1 MTDQESI
8 DQQHSEHTGAVEADG
23 SGAVAHSKRTIRIR
37 EIIAV
42 VLSLAGIAILVGTN
56 NITLRDTGELG
67 PRFWPALLGWAII
80 GLSVLLV
87 STNVLP
93 ARGHK
98 DIQDPMTKWGAT
110 QLILTFVVLL
120 GYLSLFNV
128 ITLWLITFVTVALL
142 VLLYGFRGWKVL
154 ILFPGII
161 AAVLHI
167 LFVVLL
173 RVPLG

>member
-1 MTDQESI
+1 MTDQDPM
-8 DQQHSEHTGAVEADG
+8 DQQYSATGAIEADG
-23 SGAVAHSKRTIRIR
+23 SGAVAPSKRAIRIR

-42 VLSLAGIAILVGTN
+42 VLSLAGGIAILVGTN

-98 DIQDPMTKWGAT
+98 DTQDPMTKWGAT

>member
-1 MTDQESI
+1 MTPQDTLDQRHSTGVIES
-8 DQQHSEHTGAVEADG
+8 DD
-23 SGAVAHSKRTIRIR
+23 SGAVRHSASKIRIR
-37 EIIAV
+37 ESLAVTLALVGGIAV
-42 VLSLAGIAILVGTN
+42 LIGTN
-56 NITLRDTGELG
+56 NIPLRGTGELG
-67 PRFWPALLGWAII
+67 PRFWPALLGWGIV

-87 STNVLP
+87 TTNVLP
-93 ARGHK
+93 ARTS
-98 DIQDPMTKWGAT
+98 QDTPSPMTRYGAT
-110 QLILTFVVLL
+110 QLILTFGVLL
-120 GYLSLFNV
+120 AYLSLFNV